1 MFFGTVASNTAIDY
15 IYIYFIGPSFFCV
28 FSFEAI
34 FQKGLNPRIAAARS
48 MLTTG
53 VLVIGVA
60 WRFFRC
66 LLDYFVWRDLHNEDN
81 KTVYSYEMNSGN
93 H

>member
-1 MFFGTVASNTAIDY
+1 MVGNAAPVFVCFFLLNMLDSRSNMFFGTVASNTAID
-15 IYIYFIGPSFFCV
+15 F
-28 FSFEAI
+28 
-34 FQKGLNPRIAAARS
+34 NPRIAAARS

-66 LLDYFVWRDLHNEDN
+66 TGLFVVM
-81 KTVYSYEMNSGN
+81 K
-93 H
+93 